1 MLEEKQSLIYLF
13 FKRTVDI
20 ILSCLAL
27 ICLSPVFLV
36 IWGLYAFGSDKGP
49 VIYKQERVGKNG
61 RHFFI
66 YKFRSMIVDADKV
79 LRSDKKLYEKY
90 VKNSYK
96 LEPGEDPR
104 ITNFGEWL
112 RKTSMDE
119 MPQFVNVLRGEMSLI
134 GPRPVVE
141 EELQEYGDQI
151 EKFLSVKPG
160 AMGYWQASGRS
171 NIGYPERSEIE
182 LYYVDHA
189 SFWFDVKILFQ
200 NLLSIV
206 KSDGAY

>member
-1 MLEEKQSLIYLF
+1 
-13 FKRTVDI
+13 
-20 ILSCLAL
+20 
-27 ICLSPVFLV
+27 
-36 IWGLYAFGSDKGP
+36 
-49 VIYKQERVGKNG
+49 
-61 RHFFI
+61 
-66 YKFRSMIVDADKV
+66 
-79 LRSDKKLYEKY
+79 
-90 VKNSYK
+90 
-96 LEPGEDPR
+96 
-104 ITNFGEWL
+104 
-112 RKTSMDE
+112 MDE

>member
-13 FKRTVDI
+13 FKRAVDI

-36 IWGLYAFGSDKGP
+36 IWGLYVFGSDKGP

-96 LEPGEDPR
+96 LEPSEDPR
-104 ITNFGEWL
+104 VTKFGEWL

-119 MPQFVNVLRGEMSLI
+119 IPQFFNVLRGEMSLI

-141 EELQEYGDQI
+141 EELQEYGNQI
-151 EKFLSVKPG
+151 DKFLSVKPG